1 MVQKVISFVSK
12 NTIREEN
19 FLIKSNQF
27 VRKSAKFEINSGN
40 KSASVRAVRRFEPY
54 GNVSGRCTY
63 LLVEE

>member
-1 MVQKVISFVSK
+1 MALGFWFQPLHIVL
-12 NTIREEN
+12 EEN
-19 FLIKSNQF
+19 FLINKF

>member
-1 MVQKVISFVSK
+1 MALGFWFQPLHI
-12 NTIREEN
+12 TLEEN
-19 FLIKSNQF
+19 FLINKF
-27 VRKSAKFEINSGN
+27 VRKSAKFEIDSGN